1 MRVNGFVAL
10 IGLLDA
16 REGVYADLVEA
27 DFIPYILLRC
37 LAYSIIH
44 KG

>member
-1 MRVNGFVAL
+1 MRIDGFVAL

-16 REGVYADLVEA
+16 REGVDSDLVET

-37 LAYSIIH
+37 LTYSIIH
-44 KG
+44 